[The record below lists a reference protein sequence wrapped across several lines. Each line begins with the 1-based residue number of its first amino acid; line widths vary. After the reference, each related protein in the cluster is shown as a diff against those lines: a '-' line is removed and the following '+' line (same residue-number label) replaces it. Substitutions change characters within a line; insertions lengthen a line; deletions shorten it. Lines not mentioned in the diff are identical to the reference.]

1 MLVLLDRDGVLNL
14 DRPESVRSPD
24 QYEPIPGAAE
34 AVARLNQTGH
44 KVALV
49 TNQAVVGRGDIDKAM
64 LESIHVKMAEVLATA
79 GAHLDDVHVCTD
91 PPGSATGRR
100 KPGPGMLREA
110 MADLD
115 FAADDTIMIGDALPD
130 LQAASAANV
139 KSILIRTGKGKET
152 EANGYG
158 AAAPPV
164 AIVDELKDA
173 VDFVLSEGS

>member
-64 LESIHVKMAEVLATA
+64 LESIHVKMSEVLATA
-79 GAHLDDVHVCTD
+79 GMFM
-91 PPGSATGRR
+91 SAQIHRVRR
-100 KPGPGMLREA
+100 PA
-110 MADLD
+110 
-115 FAADDTIMIGDALPD
+115 
-130 LQAASAANV
+130 AASPDPACCA
-139 KSILIRTGKGKET
+139 KQWRILILRQT
-152 EANGYG
+152 
-158 AAAPPV
+158 
-164 AIVDELKDA
+164 IR
-173 VDFVLSEGS
+173 S